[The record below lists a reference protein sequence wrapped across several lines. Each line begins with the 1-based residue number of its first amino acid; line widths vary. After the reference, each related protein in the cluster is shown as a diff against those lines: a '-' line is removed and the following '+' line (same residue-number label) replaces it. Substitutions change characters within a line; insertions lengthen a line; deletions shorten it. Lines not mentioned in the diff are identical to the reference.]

1 MQTQRFNSFLQFMPM
16 SLFGGVMGLCG
27 LSFAW
32 TLASSIYPSLKNISG
47 LTGIVAVAAF
57 ILLTILYLT
66 KWKRFPQLVKAEFNH
81 PVSVCFFGTYIIS
94 LLLLPGILL
103 RWNEQLAVIVW
114 ATGTVLMLLFAL
126 YVLRVWLAKP
136 KQPETIHPGWII
148 PIVGTLDVPI
158 IGMHL
163 PVEGIREIST
173 FFFAIG
179 LLFTITL
186 LTIVLTRLMITPL
199 PVEQQAAVLIL
210 VGPLAL
216 AFADLESLAGAGMLS
231 SVIFYADIFLL
242 LLLGSKLAKL
252 PFCCPFRLGWWAVSF
267 PLTAITGAS
276 YRFSLTH
283 PGQVF
288 KGIWWILLAVTT
300 VVILFL
306 LVQTLYR
313 YFTNSFLESVPPA
326 PKKVNDSASISIK

>member
-1 MQTQRFNSFLQFMPM
+1 MQTQRFTSFLQFMPM
-16 SLFGGVMGLCG
+16 SLFGAVMGLCG

-32 TLASSIYPSLKNISG
+32 TLAASIYPSLKNISE
-47 LTGIVAVAAF
+47 LIGITAVAAF
-57 ILLTILYLT
+57 LLLNVLYLI
-66 KWKRFPQLVKAEFNH
+66 KWNRFPQLAKAEFNNA
-81 PVSVCFFGTYIIS
+81 VSVSFFGTYIIS

-103 RWNEQLAVIVW
+103 RWNEKLAVVVW
-114 ATGTVLMLLFAL
+114 AAGTVLMLLFAL
-126 YVLRVWLAKP
+126 YVLRFWLAKP
-136 KQPETIHPGWII
+136 KQPESIHPAWII

-179 LLFTITL
+179 ILFTVIL
-186 LTIVLTRLMITPL
+186 LTVVLTRLMINPL

-210 VGPLAL
+210 IGPLAL
-216 AFADLESLAGAGMLS
+216 AFADLESLTGAGMLS
-231 SVIFYADIFLL
+231 SVIFYADLFLL
-242 LLLGSKLAKL
+242 LLLGSKLVKL

-288 KGIWWILLAVTT
+288 KGIWWILLTVTT

-306 LVQTLYR
+306 LMQTLYR
-313 YFTNSFLESVPPA
+313 YFNNSFLESASQA
-326 PKKVNDSASISIK
+326 PKKVNDSASIAIK